1 MSSGSRLRAELATN
15 KRLPPPLI
23 ERFVPSIGWLARYSR
38 ADALGDLSAGI
49 IVAIMLV
56 PQAMAYALL
65 AGLPPEVG
73 LYASMAPPI
82 IYALFG
88 SSRTLAVGPVAVA
101 SLMVA
106 AALGKHFTQGSAAY
120 LEGALIISLEV
131 GLILFALG
139 LMRAGFVANFLSH
152 PVMSGFTSAAALII
166 ALSQVKHLF
175 GLAMPGNLDFGPTLY
190 AIGESIGSIN
200 PVTAALGVAAVIAL
214 FLIRGQLAALLRWA
228 GLAPGLAAALARTGP
243 LVVVVVTTALVGGLG
258 FHESQGVAVVGSIPA
273 GLPPLAAPSFD
284 PALWADLAPSSLAI
298 ALVSFVESVA
308 IAKVLAAKRRERI
321 EANQELIGLGL
332 ANVAG
337 AFTGANPV
345 CGGFARS
352 AVNFQSGARTQ
363 VAAIITAIL
372 VGASTLALAP
382 LFKHLPQAVL
392 AAIIVVSVIG
402 LFEPRSFVRN
412 FRYSKA
418 DGVAQGATFLAV
430 LGLGIE
436 IGILAGVGLSLLFH
450 LWRTSRPHIAIVGR
464 VGNTEHF
471 RNVLRHRVTVN
482 ANLLLL
488 RVDESLYFSNVAFI
502 EEKVLSAIAEKPGI
516 KHFVLICSSINAIDA
531 SALETLDEMR
541 HTLKDFGVEFHL
553 AEVKGPVM
561 DKLERAGFIERL
573 GRDHVHLST
582 NDAVTRLSEPNG
594 NTEVGPNLAS
604 LGRRKGV
611 F

>member
-1 MSSGSRLRAELATN
+1 MNRAGALRALA
-15 KRLPPPLI
+15 RA
-23 ERFVPSIGWLARYSR
+23 VPASVWLNRYSR
-38 ADALGDLSAGI
+38 RDAIGDLTAGV

-106 AALGKHFTQGSAAY
+106 AALGQRAAEGSADY
-120 LEGALIISLEV
+120 LSGALVISLEV

-139 LMRAGFVANFLSH
+139 LTRAGFVANYLSH

-166 ALSQVKHLF
+166 ALSQVKHLL
-175 GLAMPGNLDFGPTLY
+175 GLPMPGNLDFGHSIV
-190 AIGESIGSIN
+190 AIVSAITQIN
-200 PVTAALGVAAVIAL
+200 PVTAGIGATAVILLLLMRGRLHTAL
-214 FLIRGQLAALLRWA
+214 RRLGLPAELAVR
-228 GLAPGLAAALARTGP
+228 LARTGP
-243 LVVVVVTTALVGGLG
+243 LIVVMVATAVVGGLG
-258 FHESQGVAVVGSIPA
+258 LDAASKVAVVGTIPA
-273 GLPPLAAPSFD
+273 GPPRFAAPSFD
-284 PALWADLAPSSLAI
+284 TTIWADLAPSSLAI

-308 IAKVLAAKRRERI
+308 IAKVLAAKRRERV
-321 EANQELIGLGL
+321 APDQELIGLGL

-337 AFTGANPV
+337 AFTGASPV

-352 AVNFQSGARTQ
+352 AVNFQGGARTQ
-363 VAAIITAIL
+363 MAAVVTAIL
-372 VGASTLALAP
+372 VGLSTAFLTP
-382 LFKHLPQAVL
+382 LFHHLPQAVL

-402 LFEPRSFVRN
+402 LFEPRLFFKN

-418 DGVAQGATFLAV
+418 DGIAQGITFAAV

-436 IGILAGVGLSLLFH
+436 YGILTGIALSLLFH

-464 VGNTEHF
+464 VGDTEHF
-471 RNVLRHRVTVN
+471 RNVLRHKVTTYPG
-482 ANLLLL
+482 LLLL
-488 RVDESLYFSNVAFI
+488 RVDESLYFPNVKFI
-502 EEKVLSAIAEKPGI
+502 EDRVLAEIVEHPGL
-516 KHFVLICSSINAIDA
+516 KHFVMICSSINVIDA
-531 SALETLDEMR
+531 SALETLEELR
-541 HTLKDFGVEFHL
+541 ATLADFGVGLHF

-561 DKLERAGFIERL
+561 DKLERIGFIDRL

-582 NDAVTRLSEPNG
+582 HLAVQRLSEQNEKSG
-594 NTEVGPNLAS
+594 LATPRGA
-604 LGRRKGV
+604 LGEPPTAV
-611 F
+611 